1 MTETTWSGGSI
12 AALIVTMMALIA
24 VWFPFWWGLRACLRG
39 FTVTR
44 RLTTAEIQK
53 GLEREVPGPHEPIA
67 LQVLRVLRS
76 SQKESAERMPM
87 AFLIDASRQY
97 VTNEYEASYVKPI
110 TMFSNI
116 LPPIGFIGTLLGLVV
131 LVLAQGN
138 GDETLEMI
146 GLAGA
151 VSKSICALFGF
162 IVLEGLKIRLYGR
175 MMAGLDDATGIVSRS
190 AAHAAS
196 RRSETVPA

>member
-1 MTETTWSGGSI
+1 MTQAQWHAGSI
-12 AALIVTMMALIA
+12 AALVVTVMALIA
-24 VWFPFWWGLRACLRG
+24 VWFPFWWGIRATLRA
-39 FTVTR
+39 FAVTR
-44 RLTTAEIQK
+44 RLTDAEIQK
-53 GLEREVPGPHEPIA
+53 GLEREAPGLHDPIA

-76 SQKESAERMPM
+76 SQKDNAERMPL

-97 VTNEYEASYVKPI
+97 VTNEYEANYAKPI
-110 TMFSNI
+110 TLYSNI
-116 LPPIGFIGTLLGLVV
+116 LPPIGFIGTLFGLVV
-131 LVLAQGN
+131 LVLSKGS
-138 GDETLEMI
+138 GDEMLEMI

-175 MMAGLDDATGIVSRS
+175 MLAGLDDATGIVSRS

-196 RRSETVPA
+196 RKADAVPA